1 MTPRTT
7 SPSRAGSKG
16 GCATSKAPP
25 MSSSSK
31 SSMRRNSLFVDRT
44 RALELG
50 LNEAQI
56 ANNVNVS
63 LSSSFQVAPNF
74 WTDPRN
80 GIPYPLVVQT
90 PEYAVSKM
98 ADLENTP
105 LLGGSHP
112 DQAGTTN
119 LLTERRNPEARHP
132 AVEPGSDSGEL

>member
-1 MTPRTT
+1 
-7 SPSRAGSKG
+7 
-16 GCATSKAPP
+16 
-25 MSSSSK
+25 
-31 SSMRRNSLFVDRT
+31 MRRNSLFVDRT
-44 RALELG
+44 RAPRTRFERSADRQQRQRL
-50 LNEAQI
+50 AQ
-56 ANNVNVS
+56 
-63 LSSSFQVAPNF
+63 LDFQVAPNF

-119 LLTERRNPEARHP
+119 LLTTSQP
-132 AVEPGSDSGEL
+132 